1 MKHFKTPQTLEQTP
15 WKILNGSKRMEEREQ
30 MVEEAFNR
38 ARDGQ
43 ADANDWKLIAAEL
56 GLRNIFKKEANYV
69 DL

>member
-1 MKHFKTPQTLEQTP
+1 MERNDEWQQA
-15 WKILNGSKRMEEREQ
+15 MEEREQ
-30 MVEEAFNR
+30 MVEEAFTR

>member
-1 MKHFKTPQTLEQTP
+1 MENNDEWQQV
-15 WKILNGSKRMEEREQ
+15 MEEREQ

-56 GLRNIFKKEANYV
+56 GLRNIFKKDANHV
-69 DL
+69 DF